1 MFSLYAPTLC
11 LVAAFGSSLVRCLL
25 LLHLFAGDEPSR
37 VVLAAAHESRLDWFQ
52 NPTVNKGL
60 GAGLA
65 TIALA
70 GVGAGIGI
78 VFGSLIHSV
87 SRNPSL
93 SKQLF
98 GYAILG
104 FALSEA
110 MALFALL
117 VAFLILFG
125 LIGFVGHVPSSG
137 EGSHSLGRGFPVST
151 EPSRITRVLL
161 SLPRPG
167 LHYVGVGLPDTD
179 LAAVFTAHS
188 IGFVTLWMLANP
200 FFGFDRRRPCR
211 VCEPSRHCR
220 RGHREP

>member
-1 MFSLYAPTLC
+1 MVS
-11 LVAAFGSSLVRCLL
+11 
-25 LLHLFAGDEPSR
+25 
-37 VVLAAAHESRLDWFQ
+37 
-52 NPTVNKGL
+52 KGL

-117 VAFLILFG
+117 VAFLILF
-125 LIGFVGHVPSSG
+125 V
-137 EGSHSLGRGFPVST
+137 
-151 EPSRITRVLL
+151 
-161 SLPRPG
+161 
-167 LHYVGVGLPDTD
+167 
-179 LAAVFTAHS
+179 LAAFISDLHTASSAHGS
-188 IGFVTLWMLANP
+188 S
-200 FFGFDRRRPCR
+200 RRL
-211 VCEPSRHCR
+211 
-220 RGHREP
+220 

>member
-1 MFSLYAPTLC
+1 M
-11 LVAAFGSSLVRCLL
+11 AAHHWWRVEQGGVSLV
-25 LLHLFAGDEPSR
+25 S
-37 VVLAAAHESRLDWFQ
+37 
-52 NPTVNKGL
+52 KGL

-117 VAFLILFG
+117 VAFLILF
-125 LIGFVGHVPSSG
+125 
-137 EGSHSLGRGFPVST
+137 
-151 EPSRITRVLL
+151 VLL
-161 SLPRPG
+161 SAFYPWTHSLR
-167 LHYVGVGLPDTD
+167 TR
-179 LAAVFTAHS
+179 LATSSAT
-188 IGFVTLWMLANP
+188 
-200 FFGFDRRRPCR
+200 R
-211 VCEPSRHCR
+211 
-220 RGHREP
+220 

>member
-1 MFSLYAPTLC
+1 MDASTWAYLKT
-11 LVAAFGSSLVRCLL
+11 
-25 LLHLFAGDEPSR
+25 
-37 VVLAAAHESRLDWFQ
+37 
-52 NPTVNKGL
+52 L

-110 MALFALL
+110 MALFALM
-117 VAFLILFG
+117 VAFFILFG
-125 LIGFVGHVPSSG
+125 SVYASDCDRILVAKPRGG
-137 EGSHSLGRGFPVST
+137 LGRVRDHHREHRPGLDGDGDLAPSPPKG
-151 EPSRITRVLL
+151 ERGASPPRPSRGGWGERSPRLSAL
-161 SLPRPG
+161 PCPSLPREGKGGLGAGGSSFPLASQSLEWLWVAKEAATPLSPPLPLPG
-167 LHYVGVGLPDTD
+167 KGRRERLGRRHHQIRVGV
-179 LAAVFTAHS
+179 AHANS
-188 IGFVTLWMLANP
+188 GFGVA
-200 FFGFDRRRPCR
+200 
-211 VCEPSRHCR
+211 
-220 RGHREP
+220 

>member
-1 MFSLYAPTLC
+1 
-11 LVAAFGSSLVRCLL
+11 
-25 LLHLFAGDEPSR
+25 
-37 VVLAAAHESRLDWFQ
+37 
-52 NPTVNKGL
+52 VNKGL

-117 VAFLILFG
+117 VAFLILFVLTTFLFFLVFFFY
-125 LIGFVGHVPSSG
+125 LIIGVVIILIWAKVGA
-137 EGSHSLGRGFPVST
+137 GSHLRELGAPTLRPHQFDAYAFLVFGDWGRISLWPHTPLVTTFRMGLNLPL
-151 EPSRITRVLL
+151 VLVGIGDHWDAYPFWTL
-161 SLPRPG
+161 RHPG
-167 LHYVGVGLPDTD
+167 LRGDGDAPASRGD
-179 LAAVFTAHS
+179 LGGHQSPRAP
-188 IGFVTLWMLANP
+188 LA
-200 FFGFDRRRPCR
+200 
-211 VCEPSRHCR
+211 
-220 RGHREP
+220 

>member
-1 MFSLYAPTLC
+1 MPVRAYPLTLRPC
-11 LVAAFGSSLVRCLL
+11 FRWVHWVDAATMLHTGCVGSPIHHRATNAV
-25 LLHLFAGDEPSR
+25 GVD
-37 VVLAAAHESRLDWFQ
+37 
-52 NPTVNKGL
+52 KGL

-125 LIGFVGHVPSSG
+125 LIGFVGAP
-137 EGSHSLGRGFPVST
+137 T
-151 EPSRITRVLL
+151 EWASQQ
-161 SLPRPG
+161 
-167 LHYVGVGLPDTD
+167 
-179 LAAVFTAHS
+179 
-188 IGFVTLWMLANP
+188 
-200 FFGFDRRRPCR
+200 
-211 VCEPSRHCR
+211 
-220 RGHREP
+220 

>member
-1 MFSLYAPTLC
+1 MGVPEVGAYSNQAQGLFDANHSLGMLGLHHPGVVLASLCGAYPLTLPVRAYSPTIGLQPPRMFSLYAPPC
-11 LVAAFGSSLVRCLL
+11 
-25 LLHLFAGDEPSR
+25 EPSR
-37 VVLAAAHESRLDWFQ
+37 ICAPWGYETPISPVSR
-52 NPTVNKGL
+52 
-60 GAGLA
+60 AGLA

-125 LIGFVGHVPSSG
+125 LIGFVVMNH
-137 EGSHSLGRGFPVST
+137 
-151 EPSRITRVLL
+151 LL
-161 SLPRPG
+161 LQALTAARRSPCQPLW
-167 LHYVGVGLPDTD
+167 GLP
-179 LAAVFTAHS
+179 AHPA
-188 IGFVTLWMLANP
+188 GLLVPPTF
-200 FFGFDRRRPCR
+200 
-211 VCEPSRHCR
+211 
-220 RGHREP
+220 